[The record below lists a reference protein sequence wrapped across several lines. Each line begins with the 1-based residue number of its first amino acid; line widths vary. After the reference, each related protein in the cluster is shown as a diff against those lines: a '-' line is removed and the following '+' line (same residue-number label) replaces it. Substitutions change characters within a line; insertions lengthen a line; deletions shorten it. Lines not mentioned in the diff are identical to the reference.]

1 MKEGPEPLSACAPFS
16 PEPCVCKGRAIL
28 SIKAPEEQ
36 PLEIGDIVR
45 GLFPDGS
52 VIQSPVVSK
61 IYKISNGLLHTE
73 CKVKGEE

>member
-1 MKEGPEPLSACAPFS
+1 LIDYGTERLKELASY
-16 PEPCVCKGRAIL
+16 KKL

-52 VIQSPVVSK
+52 IIQSPVVSK